1 MTTVSKPDSRS
12 IPLGA
17 RWKELTAHRESGV
30 LLALIV
36 FFTLMYVISPVF
48 RKPYNLM
55 SILRQI
61 SVTGIIA
68 MGQTLVIISGAFDLS
83 QGPVAALSGMS
94 VALVWSKLGW
104 SPVPALF
111 VGVCVGTACG
121 FLNGV
126 LAARL
131 KLHPMVM
138 TLASGSMFTG
148 LNYFFTE
155 GRAIVGLPKQMTWLG
170 QGAIRGVPVLVI
182 MLFIVSMVM
191 HLVLTRTL
199 FGQRVLMVGGN
210 TKAAEDIGLDV
221 KKLRIGVYTISG
233 FLAGLGGIVLLGR
246 VGNAVPQMAEGML
259 FPVVTA
265 TIVGGTLM
273 SGGVG
278 SMAGTL
284 MGAGIMGIVRNS
296 LAVLQANI
304 YLQDLF
310 QGALVV
316 GALLIDVIRRREL
329 TWSEIIGRE
338 R

>member
-1 MTTVSKPDSRS
+1 
-12 IPLGA
+12 
-17 RWKELTAHRESGV
+17 
-30 LLALIV
+30 
-36 FFTLMYVISPVF
+36 
-48 RKPYNLM
+48 
-55 SILRQI
+55 
-61 SVTGIIA
+61 
-68 MGQTLVIISGAFDLS
+68 
-83 QGPVAALSGMS
+83 
-94 VALVWSKLGW
+94 
-104 SPVPALF
+104 
-111 VGVCVGTACG
+111 
-121 FLNGV
+121 
-126 LAARL
+126 
-131 KLHPMVM
+131 
-138 TLASGSMFTG
+138 MFTG